1 MLFNRIDC
9 CGERT
14 KNVQVRISDELPS
27 SASEMFTGGTTF
39 GWFEG
44 PATDGQHIVI
54 TADLPAGQEAA
65 GRYVVV
71 QMNNGA
77 DTQLNLIEVKVFGD
91 RGNVMLITM
100 S

>member
-1 MLFNRIDC
+1 M
-9 CGERT
+9 
-14 KNVQVRISDELPS
+14 QVRISDELPS

-54 TADLPAGQEAA
+54 TADFPAGQEAA

>member
-1 MLFNRIDC
+1 M
-9 CGERT
+9 
-14 KNVQVRISDELPS
+14 QVRISDELPS
-27 SASEMFTGGTTF
+27 SASEMFTGGTTI

-44 PATDGQHIVI
+44 PATDGEHIVI